1 MATKKLL
8 FLLLATLTCFNEVR
22 GGLLSAISVACSCPK
37 DDSLPKPCQE
47 AITPPWPICLFHSTD
62 YFLAKSIK
70 GYNRCCNPDDLSEC
84 RCPRKDTTSFQKHI
98 GEWCE
103 KVSSCIQSEPAFE
116 GDIETE

>member
-62 YFLAKSIK
+62 DIIDVAILMILVNVGVQGKTPLLSKNTSGSGVKRFPLAS
-70 GYNRCCNPDDLSEC
+70 
-84 RCPRKDTTSFQKHI
+84 
-98 GEWCE
+98 
-103 KVSSCIQSEPAFE
+103 KVSLLSRVILKQNN
-116 GDIETE
+116 